1 MRSRWFYVMVIGY
14 VGFRYAVYYGVE
26 KPYVIVGAIILILN
40 NLGERKKGEMSAY
53 SVFNKGNYKVLGDM
67 DVDQLDG

>member
-1 MRSRWFYVMVIGY
+1 MIKSRWFYLIIMGY

-26 KPYVIVGAIILILN
+26 KPYVIIGVITLILN

-67 DVDQLDG
+67 DVD